1 MNRYHL
7 TLLVPLL
14 IATSSALA
22 AGSYVPGT
30 EDVPLMHGLAP
41 VTEAAIVFDKP
52 QGRIIEATANGA
64 VRRSDVVAFYA
75 ASLPQLGWHDAGR
88 QRFEREGE
96 RLSLDFGG
104 RDGNLQVD
112 FTLEPELGR

>member
-1 MNRYHL
+1 M
-7 TLLVPLL
+7 VPFL
-14 IATSSALA
+14 AAASSALA
-22 AGSYVPGT
+22 AGAYVPGT

-41 VTEAAIVFDKP
+41 VTEAPIVFDKP
-52 QGRIIEATANGA
+52 QGRIIEATTKGA

-75 ASLPQLGWHDAGR
+75 ASLPQLGWHDAGQ
-88 QRFEREGE
+88 QRFERDGE

-104 RDGNLQVD
+104 SDGNLRVD